1 MRRLTLNARLLLVLA
16 LALTPAVVLAA
27 LDAWQ
32 KFILASEI
40 PQTASAALGLGAD
53 IVMIALSALVG
64 LGALWVAAERWCLRP
79 LRPIQAAAAAIARGN
94 FAPPRPTGPTTPE
107 MDALA
112 HDVFALGAAISARE
126 SALQMSLKQRE
137 HMLREIHHRVKN
149 NLQMI
154 LSLLN
159 LQADK
164 IRSPRILRLF
174 GDARNRVLALSILH
188 QHLYE
193 RSDWSSVDFQAYI
206 ADLVD
211 QLSARRSR
219 QDRSTVRCR
228 VKALVMEVGPDTAI
242 PVGLIITEAV
252 SNAFSHAFTNTL
264 APEIFITA
272 ALNDGT
278 IMVTIDDNGSGIG
291 EDSTAPG
298 RKQGLGVTLMHGLA
312 AQLGGSIDILP
323 RAEGGTR
330 VWLQFR
336 KPRHAIVDRPIAL
349 IGELLPA
356 AA

>member
-1 MRRLTLNARLLLVLA
+1 MQRLTLNTRLLLVLA
-16 LALTPAVVLAA
+16 LAMAPAVALAVLE
-27 LDAWQ
+27 AWQ
-32 KFILASEI
+32 RFVVASAI
-40 PQTASAALGLGAD
+40 PQAASAAFGLGTD
-53 IVMIALSALVG
+53 IGMIALSSLAG

-79 LRPIQAAAAAIARGN
+79 LKPIQAAAAAIARGN
-94 FAPPRPTGPTTPE
+94 FAPPRLIGPTTPE
-107 MDALA
+107 MEALA

-126 SALQMSLKQRE
+126 GALQVSLEQRE

-211 QLSARRSR
+211 HLSARRSR
-219 QDRSTVRCR
+219 QDTPAVQCR
-228 VKALVMEVGPDTAI
+228 VQALVMAVGPDTAI
-242 PVGLIITEAV
+242 PVGLIVTEAV
-252 SNAFSHAFTNTL
+252 SNAFSHAFADTK
-264 APEIFITA
+264 APEIRITTE
-272 ALNDGT
+272 LSNGD
-278 IMVTIDDNGSGIG
+278 IVVTIDDNGSGIG
-291 EDSTAPG
+291 EHGTAPG
-298 RKQGLGVTLMHGLA
+298 QKQGLGVTLMHGLA
-312 AQLGGSIDILP
+312 AQLGGSIDISRRP
-323 RAEGGTR
+323 EGGTR
-330 VWLQFR
+330 ARLQFR

-349 IGELLPA
+349 PGALLPA
-356 AA
+356 AG